1 MIFSEIYG
9 SYFKAVSA
17 ILSKAADGQLTEKEL
32 TRTVMELAFGESI
45 VTIPDKLK
53 DGSWPLLKKDYGT
66 LRAGR
71 AAPSLLDKVMVDYY
85 GTPTPVNQ
93 LANVTVPEPRMIMIK
108 PWDKKSLK
116 DIEKA
121 IMKSDLGLM
130 PNSDGSIIRL
140 AIPQLT
146 QERRKELVKVV
157 SKKAEEAKVAMR
169 NIRRDGNEAIKK
181 LEKNKEITEDDRKEG
196 QEDMQKLLDKY
207 IKLVDSTKSAKE
219 KEVMEV

>member
-1 MIFSEIYG
+1 MIDDIMKSQE
-9 SYFKAVSA
+9 
-17 ILSKAADGQLTEKEL
+17 EKMKKTLE
-32 TRTVMELAFGESI
+32 G
-45 VTIPDKLK
+45 
-53 DGSWPLLKKDYGT
+53 LKKDYGS

-93 LANVTVPEPRMIMIK
+93 MASVTVPEARMIMIK
-108 PWDKKSLK
+108 PYDKGTLK

-121 IMKSDLGLM
+121 IQKSDLGLT
-130 PNSDGSIIRL
+130 PNSDGTTIRL

-157 SKKAEEAKVAMR
+157 NKKAEDAKVAMR

-181 LEKNKEITEDDRKEG
+181 AEKNKEITEDDRKEG
-196 QEDMQKLLDKY
+196 QEKVQKLLDKY
-207 IKLVDSTKSAKE
+207 IKLVDSTRTSKE